1 MPPAPVSGLNS
12 PLKPLKLIKRVL
24 FHVGQ
29 RVAGL
34 DQLLDNVEPASW
46 LAASTR
52 AWSKKDE
59 LT

>member
-1 MPPAPVSGLNS
+1 MPPAPISGLDG
-12 PLKPLKLIKRVL
+12 PLKPLDLIKRVSL
-24 FHVGQ
+24 HIGQ